1 MRARNG
7 AEQQIREKCGER
19 FRMVMRERDMS
30 GTQRKEMVMVLL
42 LSQSSERTKE
52 WYTLAKMINVD
63 AALFVDTC
71 FGVLLV

>member
-1 MRARNG
+1 
-7 AEQQIREKCGER
+7 
-19 FRMVMRERDMS
+19 
-30 GTQRKEMVMVLL
+30 MVLL